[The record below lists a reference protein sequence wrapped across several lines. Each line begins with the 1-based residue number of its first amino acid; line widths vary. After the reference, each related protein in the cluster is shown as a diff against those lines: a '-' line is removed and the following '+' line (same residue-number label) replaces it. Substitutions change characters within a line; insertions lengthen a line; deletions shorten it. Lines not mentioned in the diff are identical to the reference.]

1 MTNKSTEKKARV
13 WDEMMEQKLLKIEH
27 NGMWISFW
35 GLLIAIV
42 VQAIMGVPFK
52 QMAGE
57 WIVFMVLALYTSI
70 ACLRSGIWERK
81 KAPSLRGNLNYS
93 LMFGAGF
100 TVIQAIYL
108 YTMNPYMKS
117 FPVHFF
123 LILLYSFIIM
133 TIIIFISLSIAS
145 RFYYKRREAI
155 DNIEDKEIPEG
166 EDEGL

>member
-42 VQAIMGVPFK
+42 VQTIMGVPAK

-57 WIVFMVLALYTSI
+57 WIVFMALALYTSI
-70 ACLRSGIWERK
+70 ACLRAGIWERK
-81 KAPSLRGNLNYS
+81 KAPSPRGNLNYS
-93 LMFGAGF
+93 LVFAAGF

-108 YTMNPYMKS
+108 YTTNPYMKT
-117 FPVHFF
+117 FPVHFA

-145 RFYYKRREAI
+145 RIYYKRREAI
-155 DNIEDKEIPEG
+155 DNMEDEEITDSEDK
-166 EDEGL
+166 GL